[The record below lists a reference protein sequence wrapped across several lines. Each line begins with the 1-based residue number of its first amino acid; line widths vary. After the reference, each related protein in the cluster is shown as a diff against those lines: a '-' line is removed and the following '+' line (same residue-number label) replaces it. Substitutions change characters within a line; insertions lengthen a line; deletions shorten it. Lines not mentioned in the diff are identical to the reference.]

1 MSDVNILIQS
11 LNNGERYPVKNG
23 DVTYDE
29 IRPPTRTALQA
40 ARALQQLA
48 QRVEMDQNTIRTL
61 AHELQ
66 KSQDEAHQLR
76 QQLKEYYETKTSSS
90 TTSNA
95 DGTITGADSQ
105 SSTDQSQ

>member
-11 LNNGERYPVKNG
+11 LNNGERHRVTNG
-23 DVTYDE
+23 ENSYDE
-29 IRPPTRTALQA
+29 VRPPTRTALQA

-66 KSQDEAHQLR
+66 KSQNEAEQLR
-76 QQLKEYYETKTSSS
+76 QQLKEYYEAKTSSG

-95 DGTITGADSQ
+95 DGTIAGIDSESGTVQ
-105 SSTDQSQ
+105 S